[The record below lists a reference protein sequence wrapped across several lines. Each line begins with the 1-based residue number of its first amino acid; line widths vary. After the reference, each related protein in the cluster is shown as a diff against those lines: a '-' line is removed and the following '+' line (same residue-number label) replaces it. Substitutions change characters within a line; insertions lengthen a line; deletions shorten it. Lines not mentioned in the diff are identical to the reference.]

1 MMGNRLLV
9 VMDEGGKPFPAQ
21 DILDCYTGGR
31 WVRKQGWW

>member
-1 MMGNRLLV
+1 MGNRLLV

-31 WVRKQGWW
+31 